1 MLDEEVM
8 HFPIKGELIKR
19 IRKLMKDYGITQED
33 LAYNTKIPQAKISKI
48 IGKNITQPQ
57 DLKYEDAQKMYNA
70 ILKLMSPFENKSITE
85 IATKADEVYRNKGI
99 IEIDQKL
106 SVVAQKMAKE
116 GFTQLIIEDKGGDY
130 VGIITD
136 AMLLNHMLH
145 PREKISNWLKILGE
159 QTIKESGLYD
169 KVIPYSEESTQAEI
183 AQALIH
189 RYGVAISEGKGKF
202 GIVTRNDFMKL
213 LI

>member
-1 MLDEEVM
+1 MLDEEAIY
-8 HFPIKGELIKR
+8 FPIKEELIKR
-19 IRKLMKDYGITQED
+19 IRKLMKDYGIVQDD
-33 LAYNTKIPQAKISKI
+33 LAYNTKIPQGTISKM
-48 IGKNITQPQ
+48 IGKKTKHPQ

-70 ILKLMSPFENKSITE
+70 VLKLMSPFEKASIME
-85 IATKADEVYRNKGI
+85 IATKADDVYRKKGI
-99 IEIDQKL
+99 VDIDQTL
-106 SVVAQKMAKE
+106 SVAAQKMANE
-116 GFTQLIIEDKGGDY
+116 GFTQLIIEDKDGNY
-130 VGIITD
+130 LGIVTD
-136 AMLLNHMLH
+136 AMILNRILH

-169 KVIPYSEESTQAEI
+169 EVIPYSDLSTQAEI